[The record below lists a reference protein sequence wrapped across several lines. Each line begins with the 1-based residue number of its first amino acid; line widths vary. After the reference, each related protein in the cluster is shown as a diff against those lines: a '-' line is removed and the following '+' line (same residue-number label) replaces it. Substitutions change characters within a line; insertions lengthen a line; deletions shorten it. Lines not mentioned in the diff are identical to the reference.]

1 MLVSSFRLAFSEHGF
16 GAPDSGLLE
25 LGKAVPGG
33 GKRTSVGL
41 NQGRNPREGHSVA
54 GPPHFAPKLLAMT

>member
-1 MLVSSFRLAFSEHGF
+1 MLVSSFRLAFSEHGS

-25 LGKAVPGG
+25 LGKALSLGR

-41 NQGRNPREGHSVA
+41 NRNPRESHSVA
-54 GPPHFAPKLLAMT
+54 GPPQSAPRLLAMT